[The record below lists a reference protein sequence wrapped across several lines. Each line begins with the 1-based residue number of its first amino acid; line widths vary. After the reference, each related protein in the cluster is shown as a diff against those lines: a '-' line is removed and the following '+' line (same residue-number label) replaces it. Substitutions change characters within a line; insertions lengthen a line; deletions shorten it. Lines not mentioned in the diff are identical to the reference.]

1 MTTIADGSLP
11 ALEGVRSPL
20 GNMDHVSVCVC
31 TFRRNEL
38 LEKLLRKLEAQE
50 TGGHFDF
57 SIVVVDNDAA
67 GGAKGVAAK
76 LQPELKT
83 ALKYDIEPDKCIAAA
98 RNRAVGLARGN
109 YIAFIDDDEFPPQ
122 DWLLTLYRAIQL
134 FDADGALGPVYPYF
148 DTPPPAWLVRSEFCE
163 RPVHRTGTWLHWEQ
177 TRTGN
182 VLLKRRVFDQHGL
195 WFDVKYRTSGS
206 DKEYF
211 REAMALGY
219 RFVAVEEAPVYETVP
234 PTRQTSRYYLT
245 RAIVQAS
252 NERKFRAP
260 YLRGLSRFS
269 APLRVM
275 AALTVYSVILPFS
288 LLRGKHAAIKC
299 LEKCAY
305 HLSWLLAMIGVD
317 LAKQRN
323 F

>member
-1 MTTIADGSLP
+1 M
-11 ALEGVRSPL
+11 
-20 GNMDHVSVCVC
+20 NNKDHISVCIC
-31 TFRRNEL
+31 TFRRYDL
-38 LEKLLRKLEAQE
+38 LKKLLSKLQLQD
-50 TGGHFDF
+50 TYGQFDF
-57 SIVVVDNDAA
+57 SIVVVDNDAT
-67 GGAKGVAAK
+67 GGARETAAMF
-76 LQPELKT
+76 QREVMTELI
-83 ALKYDIEPDKCIAAA
+83 YDIEPDKCIAAA

-122 DWLLTLYRAIQL
+122 SWLITLYRAIQL

-148 DTPPPAWLVRSEFCE
+148 VETPPPWLLKSGFCE

-182 VLLKRRVFDQHGL
+182 VLMKRSVFAEHGL

-219 RFVAVEEAPVYETVP
+219 RFVAVKEAPVFETVP
-234 PTRQTSRYYLT
+234 PSRQTSQYYLT

-252 NERKFRAP
+252 NERRFRAP
-260 YLRGLSRFS
+260 YLKGLAKVV
-269 APLRVM
+269 APLRAM
-275 AALTVYSVILPFS
+275 AALGVYTVLLLPS
-288 LLRGKHAAIKC
+288 LFIGRHTQVVC

-305 HLSWLLAMIGVD
+305 HLSWLLAMVGVNF
-317 LAKQRN
+317 AKNRN

>member
-1 MTTIADGSLP
+1 MNQSQK
-11 ALEGVRSPL
+11 
-20 GNMDHVSVCVC
+20 DHVSVCIC
-31 TFRRNEL
+31 TYRRNDL
-38 LEKLLRKLEAQE
+38 LEKLLRKLPLQDTA
-50 TGGHFDF
+50 GHFDF

-67 GGAKGVAAK
+67 ASARETVARV
-76 LQPELKT
+76 QREFDMEVV
-83 ALKYDIEPDKCIAAA
+83 YDVEPDKCIAAA
-98 RNRAVGLARGN
+98 RNRAVRLARGN

-122 DWLLTLYRAIQL
+122 SWLLTLYRAIQL
-134 FDADGALGPVYPYF
+134 FDADGALGPVYPF
-148 DTPPPAWLVRSEFCE
+148 FANVPPPWLLKSGFCE

-182 VLLKRRVFDQHGL
+182 VLLKRTVYDEHGL

-219 RFVAVEEAPVYETVP
+219 RFVAVKEAPVYETVP
-234 PTRQTSRYYLT
+234 PARQTRQYYLT
-245 RAIVQAS
+245 RAIVQAN

-260 YLRGLSRFS
+260 YLKGLSKIT
-269 APLRVM
+269 APLRVA
-275 AALTVYSVILPFS
+275 AALGVYALLLPGAVC
-288 LLRGKHAAIKC
+288 LGAHAVAKC

-305 HLSWLLAMIGVD
+305 HLSWLLAMVGVD

>member
-1 MTTIADGSLP
+1 MNKNI
-11 ALEGVRSPL
+11 R
-20 GNMDHVSVCVC
+20 DHITVCIC
-31 TFRRNEL
+31 TLRRNDL
-38 LEKLLRKLEAQE
+38 LEKLLRKLELQE
-50 TGGHFDF
+50 TDGHFDF
-57 SIVVVDNDAA
+57 SIVVVDNDAN
-67 GGAKGVAAK
+67 GSAKETAARI
-76 LQPELKT
+76 QRESESELT
-83 ALKYDIEPDKCIAAA
+83 YDIEPDKCIAAA
-98 RNRAVGLARGN
+98 RNRSVRLARGN

-122 DWLLTLYRAIQL
+122 LWLLTLYRAMQL

-148 DTPPPAWLVRSEFCE
+148 AETPPQWLLKSGFCE
-163 RPVHRTGTWLHWEQ
+163 RPVHRTGTWLHWDQ

-182 VLLKRRVFDQHGL
+182 VLMKRSVFDEHGL

-219 RFVAVEEAPVYETVP
+219 RFVAVLEAPVYETVP
-234 PTRQTSRYYLT
+234 PARQTSQYYLT

-252 NERKFRAP
+252 NERRFRAP
-260 YLRGLSRFS
+260 YLKGLSRFTV
-269 APLRVM
+269 PLRVM
-275 AALTVYSVILPFS
+275 AALGVYTVLLLPS
-288 LLRGKHAAIKC
+288 LFIGKHRQVVC

-305 HLSWLLAMIGVD
+305 HLSWLLAMVGVD

>member
-1 MTTIADGSLP
+1 MLIHRTTM
-11 ALEGVRSPL
+11 
-20 GNMDHVSVCVC
+20 NCKDHISVCIC
-31 TFRRNEL
+31 TYRRNDL
-38 LEKLLRKLEAQE
+38 LVKLLRKLEFQD

-57 SIVVVDNDAA
+57 SIVVVDNDEAA
-67 GGAKGVAAK
+67 GAKATAVRIQQEVK
-76 LQPELKT
+76 TELT
-83 ALKYDIEPDKCIAAA
+83 YDVEPDKCIAAA
-98 RNRAVGLARGN
+98 RNRSVRLAKGN

-122 DWLLTLYRAIQL
+122 SWLLTLYRAIQL
-134 FDADGALGPVYPYF
+134 FDADGALGPVIPYF
-148 DTPPPAWLVRSEFCE
+148 ADTPPQWLIKSQFCE

-182 VLLKRRVFDQHGL
+182 VLMKRSVFDERGL

-219 RFVAVEEAPVYETVP
+219 RFVAVKEAPVYETVP
-234 PTRQTSRYYLT
+234 PARQTSKYYLT

-252 NERKFRAP
+252 NERRFRAP
-260 YLRGLSRFS
+260 YLKGHSRFTV
-269 APLRVM
+269 PLRAM
-275 AALTVYSVILPFS
+275 AALCVYTLLLLPSIFMGRHTRV
-288 LLRGKHAAIKC
+288 LY

-305 HLSWLLAMIGVD
+305 HSSWLLAMVGID
-317 LAKQRN
+317 LAKHRN

>member
-1 MTTIADGSLP
+1 MNT
-11 ALEGVRSPL
+11 
-20 GNMDHVSVCVC
+20 NHKDHVTVCIC
-31 TFRRNEL
+31 TYRRNEL
-38 LEKLLRKLEAQE
+38 LKKLLEKLELQE
-50 TGGHFDF
+50 SGGLFDI

-67 GGAKGVAAK
+67 GDARELVAKI
-76 LQPELKT
+76 QREIKT
-83 ALKYDIEPDKCIAAA
+83 EVTYDIEPDKCIAAA
-98 RNRAVGLARGN
+98 RNRSVRLAKGN

-122 DWLLTLYRAIQL
+122 SWLLTLYRAIQV
-134 FDADGALGPVYPYF
+134 FDADGALGPVYPF
-148 DTPPPAWLVRSEFCE
+148 FAEKPPAWLIKSGFCE

-182 VLLKRRVFDQHGL
+182 VLMKRDVFDQRNL

-234 PTRQTSRYYLT
+234 PARQTSQYYLT
-245 RAIVQAS
+245 RAMVQAS
-252 NERKFRAP
+252 NERRFRAP
-260 YLRGLSRFS
+260 YLKGLASII
-269 APLRVM
+269 APLKAM
-275 AALTVYSVILPFS
+275 AALGVYGVLLLPGLFM
-288 LLRGKHAAIKC
+288 GKHTRVLY

-305 HLSWLLAMIGVD
+305 HGSWLLAMVGVD
-317 LAKQRN
+317 LAKHRN

>member
-1 MTTIADGSLP
+1 MTGNGKDMKNNARAHIA
-11 ALEGVRSPL
+11 
-20 GNMDHVSVCVC
+20 VCVC
-31 TFRRNEL
+31 TYRRNEL
-38 LEKLLRKLEAQE
+38 LERLLRTLPMQE
-50 TGGHFDF
+50 TGGYFEF
-57 SIVVVDNDAA
+57 SIVIVDNDAA
-67 GGAKGVAAK
+67 GSARETVEKVRR
-76 LQPELKT
+76 ELKIE
-83 ALKYDIEPDKCIAAA
+83 LIYEVEPDKCIAAA
-98 RNRAVGLARGN
+98 RNHAVGLAHGD

-122 DWLLTLYRAIQL
+122 HWLLTMYRAIQL
-134 FDADGALGPVYPYF
+134 FDCAGALGPVFPF
-148 DTPPPAWLVRSEFCE
+148 FADTPPKWLLKSGLCE
-163 RPVHRTGTWLHWEQ
+163 RPVHRTGTWLHWDQ

-182 VLLKRRVFDQHGL
+182 VLMKRCVFDEHGL

-234 PTRQTSRYYLT
+234 PIRQTMKYYLT

-260 YLRGLSRFS
+260 YLKG
-269 APLRVM
+269 PTRVM
-275 AALTVYSVILPFS
+275 APAKVMIALAIYSALLPFS
-288 LLRGKHAAIKC
+288 ALMGKHVVVHC

-305 HLSWLLAMIGVD
+305 HLSWLLAMVGVD
-317 LAKQRN
+317 LAKHRN